1 MSNLRELGIQGTT
14 DCHTHS
20 GTLDYYN
27 MFTKNIPYTQSVDD
41 LMLKAKLAGI
51 DNVVTFPF
59 PSSSYWNIKFLVEK
73 GEWVPSGYSDFPYQS
88 ENEILLRACKVNGGP
103 IFPFLC
109 IDPKTKQQEQ
119 IDYLINLWDQ
129 GKFFGLK
136 HHSLATNTKVSDLT
150 KSGFGD
156 FMAERDIPLIVHT
169 SYLDPFSNPH
179 FALDFAKEFPTVRLS
194 IAHLGWLDETVLQKV
209 KESENLFTDC
219 STILQ
224 ITDFFKSGKF
234 LLSTPNRLVPN
245 NPAQSGRFTNEMP
258 EINFFS
264 PKQLKKLYFDAGLS
278 VVYETGFPTA
288 IYPSYQETQTHGTS
302 ERLENLLS
310 SKKKFKQI
318 LEIEKSLIVK
328 YGEELRSRGNNIFI
342 VGRKF

>member
-41 LMLKAKLAGI
+41 LMLKAKLAGV

-59 PSSSYWNIKFLVEK
+59 PSSSYWNIKLLVEK
-73 GEWVPSGYSDFPYQS
+73 DEWMPSGYSDFPYQS
-88 ENEILLRACKVNGGP
+88 ENEILLRACEVNGGP

-109 IDPKTKQQEQ
+109 VDPKVKQQEQ
-119 IDYLINLWDQ
+119 IDYLSDLWDQ

-136 HHSLATNTKVSDLT
+136 HHSLATNTRVSDLT

-156 FMAERDIPLIVHT
+156 FIAERDIPLIVHT

-179 FALDFAKEFPTVRLS
+179 FALDFAKEFPTIRMS

-209 KESENLFTDC
+209 RESENLFTDC

-224 ITDFFKSGKF
+224 ITDFLKSGKF
-234 LLSTPNRLVPN
+234 SLSTPNRIVLG
-245 NPAQSGRFTNEMP
+245 NPAQSLNKYYEYLP
-258 EINFFS
+258 D
-264 PKQLKKLYFDAGLS
+264 KLLWGTDEPWTTLVTPDGSYSGKHTYFDEVDVL
-278 VVYETGFPTA
+278 
-288 IYPSYQETQTHGTS
+288 
-302 ERLENLLS
+302 LELAKITLDAVKKITVENPQRFIFGS
-310 SKKKFKQI
+310 SK
-318 LEIEKSLIVK
+318 
-328 YGEELRSRGNNIFI
+328 
-342 VGRKF
+342 